1 MMLMA
6 IQSKEKLMSRKIWKK
21 AILTLVM
28 SKISTNKETEIR
40 RPREETVALMKKLIS
55 LRKLM
60 PRNNLSL
67 ICDPGFR
74 YDDGENI
81 IMYFLPKTNLE

>member
-1 MMLMA
+1 
-6 IQSKEKLMSRKIWKK
+6 MSRKIWRK
-21 AILTLVM
+21 AILTLVK
-28 SKISTNKETEIR
+28 SKRSTKKEIR
-40 RPREETVALMKKLIS
+40 RPRVETVSLMKKLTS
-55 LRKLM
+55 SRKLM

-74 YDDGENI
+74 YNDGENI